1 MKPSYNEPI
10 AFAATAMLSVSF
22 TRQTTHI
29 RLAGL
34 ANPSSIALLVA

>member
-1 MKPSYNEPI
+1 MKPSFNEPI
-10 AFAATAMLSVSF
+10 AFAATAMLSANF
-22 TRQTTHI
+22 THLTTRI